1 MTHDEFLKELE
12 EQAGIVNQSLEQFLP
27 SPETYPTL
35 IHQAMRYSLFAGG
48 KRLRPVLVMAVAR
61 TVGEESVRVLPAAC
75 ALELIHTYSLIH
87 DDLPAMDND
96 DLRRGKP
103 TCHRVYGEAIAVL
116 AGDAL
121 LTLAFELMVCRALQQ
136 FIPAG
141 RILKTIGEIAGAAG
155 TAGMIGGQVMDIL
168 AENAEIDSRTLEYI
182 HRHKT
187 GALYRA
193 AVRAGA
199 ILAGAGESQLSA
211 LTEYA
216 ENLGLAFQIK
226 DDILNVEG
234 DDARLGKPAGSDK
247 KNKKATYPVLFGM
260 STARA
265 KAAYAAATAKESLRF
280 FDHQADFLRAMADYV
295 VNRDF

>member
-1 MTHDEFLKELE
+1 LIYDEFLKELE
-12 EQAGIVNQSLEQFLP
+12 ERAGIVNQSLEQFLP
-27 SPETYPTL
+27 TAETYPPV
-35 IHQAMRYSLFAGG
+35 IHQALRYSLFAGG
-48 KRLRPVLVMAVAR
+48 KRLRPVLVIAAAR
-61 TVGEESVRVLPAAC
+61 TVGGESTHVLPAAC

-96 DLRRGKP
+96 DFRRGKP
-103 TCHRVYGEAIAVL
+103 ASHCVYGEAIAVL

-121 LTLAFELMVCRALQQ
+121 LTLAFELMTCHTLQQ

-141 RILKTIGEIAGAAG
+141 RILRTIGEIASAAG

-168 AENAEIDSRTLEYI
+168 SENAEMDGHTMEYI

-226 DDILNVEG
+226 DDILDVEG
-234 DDARLGKPAGSDK
+234 DDTRPGKPAGNDK

-260 STARA
+260 QTASE
-265 KAAYAAATAKESLRF
+265 KAAYATATAKEALKD
-280 FDHQADFLRAMADYV
+280 FDQQADFLRFLADYV
-295 VNRDF
+295 INRDF